1 MILCPKRFVRPG
13 ISAGGSR
20 FCPARR
26 LSGGRAGIAPGFT
39 LVEVL
44 IAMVI
49 LAMLLAAIA
58 LATKAAMHGYTENA
72 KIAEVTQTSRVV
84 LHRIM
89 REIRTADAV
98 TSGPQAVSIIPPENA
113 EGISQIEYELHE
125 GTLYCRRTVA
135 GSEES
140 VELVSSEGSVQVQDF
155 SISRETGIDGEG
167 LSYTKSVTARMA
179 LRVGENTFNVTASAC
194 PRRNLEF

>member
-1 MILCPKRFVRPG
+1 MILCRKRFARPG
-13 ISAGGSR
+13 TSAGGSPVR
-20 FCPARR
+20 PARR
-26 LSGGRAGIAPGFT
+26 LSGGRTGTAPGFT

-49 LAMLLAAIA
+49 MALLLAAIA

-98 TSGPQAVSIIPPENA
+98 ASDPQAVSIIPPENEEA
-113 EGISQIEYELHE
+113 LSKIEYALEN
-125 GTLYCRRTVA
+125 GTLYSRRTVA

-140 VELVSSEGSVQVQDF
+140 IELISSEGSVQVQDF
-155 SISRETGIDGEG
+155 SISRETDIDEEG
-167 LSYTKSVTARMA
+167 LSYTKSVTARLE
-179 LRVGENTFNVTASAC
+179 LRVGENTFHVTASAC